1 MELGGWVKDGSG
13 GRRSDGEKEGKKGW
27 GGEGDLHNKCYVFL
41 MKKGAFL
48 DRYMTVE
55 RFIQNDCYF
64 DILTIYCSADPP
76 HPPVSEKVFLH
87 SIIKHISMNKT

>member
-1 MELGGWVKDGSG
+1 MDLVGGEVMEKK
-13 GRRSDGEKEGKKGW
+13 KERKG

-64 DILTIYCSADPP
+64 DILTIYCSAEPP
-76 HPPVSEKVFLH
+76 PPPSSV
-87 SIIKHISMNKT
+87 

>member
-27 GGEGDLHNKCYVFL
+27 GGEIDLHNKCYVFL

-48 DRYMTVE
+48 DR
-55 RFIQNDCYF
+55 C
-64 DILTIYCSADPP
+64 
-76 HPPVSEKVFLH
+76 
-87 SIIKHISMNKT
+87 